1 MACSGQDRGG
11 VYALSQ
17 IKMEGGVG
25 GVLVMRLM
33 PVQAVIDGLVDRWID
48 WLMDDDRDTDIQ
60 TRLTC

>member
-1 MACSGQDRGG
+1 
-11 VYALSQ
+11 
-17 IKMEGGVG
+17 MEGGVG